1 MNLPQPRQP
10 RLYALLAT
18 LLLTLAGTAQ
28 AQSNTSHDAHHTTP
42 AAPATPAASTA
53 TNGLPTAEAE
63 VRRIDLQ
70 AGKVSL
76 KHGDIP
82 NLDMPPMTMVFQVK
96 DATWLQ
102 QIKVGDK
109 VRFTADKVN
118 GAYTVMSLER
128 MQ

>member
-18 LLLTLAGTAQ
+18 LLLTLAGAAH
-28 AQSNTSHDAHHTTP
+28 AQSDTSHDAHHT
-42 AAPATPAASTA
+42 TPAASTA

-63 VRRIDLQ
+63 VRRIDQQ

>member
-10 RLYALLAT
+10 HLYALLAT
-18 LLLTLAGTAQ
+18 LLLTLAGTAH
-28 AQSNTSHDAHHTTP
+28 AQNSTSHDAHHP
-42 AAPATPAASTA
+42 TPAASAATTA
-53 TNGLPTAEAE
+53 TNGLPTVEAE

-102 QIKVGDK
+102 QIQVGDK

>member
-1 MNLPQPRQP
+1 MNLPQP

-42 AAPATPAASTA
+42 AVPARPAASSA

-96 DATWLQ
+96 DASWLQ

-109 VRFTADKVN
+109 VRFTADRVN

>member
-18 LLLTLAGTAQ
+18 LLLTLAGAAH

-42 AAPATPAASTA
+42 AAPAASTA

>member
-18 LLLTLAGTAQ
+18 LLLTLAGAAH

-42 AAPATPAASTA
+42 AAPATPAAGTA

>member
-18 LLLTLAGTAQ
+18 LLLTLAGAAH

-42 AAPATPAASTA
+42 AAPAASTA

-96 DATWLQ
+96 DASWLQ

>member
-1 MNLPQPRQP
+1 MSLPQT
-10 RLYALLAT
+10 RLCASLAT
-18 LLLTLAGTAQ
+18 LLLTLAGTTHAQ
-28 AQSNTSHDAHHTTP
+28 NSTSHDAHHTTP
-42 AAPATPAASTA
+42 ATSAAATTA
-53 TNGLPTAEAE
+53 NALPSVEAE

-70 AGKVSL
+70 ASKVSL

-109 VRFTADKVN
+109 VRFTVDKVN
-118 GAYTVMSLER
+118 GAYMVMSLEP

>member
-1 MNLPQPRQP
+1 MSLPQH
-10 RLYALLAT
+10 RLCALLAT
-18 LLLTLAGTAQ
+18 LSLALAGAAH
-28 AQSNTSHDAHHTTP
+28 AQSTTSHDGHHVTP
-42 AAPATPAASTA
+42 AVSTPAPVTD
-53 TNGLPTAEAE
+53 GLPTAEAE
-63 VRRIDLQ
+63 VRRVDLQ

-76 KHGDIP
+76 RHGDIP

-118 GAYTVMSLER
+118 GTYTVMSLER

>member
-1 MNLPQPRQP
+1 MHLPQP
-10 RLYALLAT
+10 RLYAMLAT

-28 AQSNTSHDAHHTTP
+28 AQSNTSHDAHHT
-42 AAPATPAASTA
+42 TPAASTA

>member
-18 LLLTLAGTAQ
+18 LLLTLAGAAH

-42 AAPATPAASTA
+42 AAPATLAASTA

>member
-18 LLLTLAGTAQ
+18 LLLTLAGAAH

-42 AAPATPAASTA
+42 AAPATPAANTA

>member
-1 MNLPQPRQP
+1 M
-10 RLYALLAT
+10 
-18 LLLTLAGTAQ
+18 LTLAGTTHAQ
-28 AQSNTSHDAHHTTP
+28 NSTSHDAHHTTHATS
-42 AAPATPAASTA
+42 AAATTA
-53 TNGLPTAEAE
+53 NALPSVEAE

-70 AGKVSL
+70 ASKVSL

-109 VRFTADKVN
+109 VRFTVDKVN
-118 GAYTVMSLER
+118 GAYMVMSLEP

>member
-28 AQSNTSHDAHHTTP
+28 AQSNTSHDAHHP
-42 AAPATPAASTA
+42 TPAASSA

-96 DATWLQ
+96 DASWLQ